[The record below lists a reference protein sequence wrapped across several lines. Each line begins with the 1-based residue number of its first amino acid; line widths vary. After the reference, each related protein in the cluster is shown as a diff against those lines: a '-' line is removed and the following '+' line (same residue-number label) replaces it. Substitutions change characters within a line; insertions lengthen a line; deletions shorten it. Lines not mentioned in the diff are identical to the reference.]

1 MGFKEEFRK
10 YMPEQ
15 DKRCAAIIHAS
26 SAAAGAAAAASVVP
40 GSDFVV
46 IAPIQMGMIVA
57 LADEFGIPYTE
68 SAVRS
73 TLYAALGKIVGKS
86 GATLLLRWIPF
97 YGNVVRAGVA
107 ASVTEALGWTV
118 VKKLKAGGS
127 GI

>member
-1 MGFKEEFRK
+1 MGFKEEFHK

-40 GSDFVV
+40 GSDFVA
-46 IAPIQMGMIVA
+46 IAPIQVGMIVA

-73 TLYAALGKIVGKS
+73 TLYATLGKIVGRS
-86 GATLLLRWIPF
+86 GATLLLRWIPV

-107 ASVTEALGWTV
+107 ASVTQALGWTV
-118 VKKLKAGGS
+118 VKKLKAGGRV
-127 GI
+127 I

>member
-10 YMPEQ
+10 YVPEQ
-15 DKRCAAIIHAS
+15 EKRCAAIIHAS

-40 GSDFVV
+40 GSDFVA
-46 IAPIQMGMIVA
+46 IAPIQVGMIVA

-73 TLYAALGKIVGKS
+73 TLYAGLGKIVGRS
-86 GATLLLRWIPF
+86 GATLLLRWMPV

-107 ASVTEALGWTV
+107 ASVTQALGWTL
-118 VKKLKAGGS
+118 VKKLKAGGRV
-127 GI
+127 I